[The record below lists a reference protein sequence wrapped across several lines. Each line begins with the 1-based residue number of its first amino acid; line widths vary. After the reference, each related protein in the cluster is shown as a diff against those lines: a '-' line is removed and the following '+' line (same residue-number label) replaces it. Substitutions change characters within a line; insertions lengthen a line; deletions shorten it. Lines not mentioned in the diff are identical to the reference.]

1 MRSSS
6 PSSAS
11 GRSTKRSKS
20 NPKTPVQR
28 SPFADFG
35 SYMAEKNRKLR
46 SQFQAEASTSSLLS
60 GETSFSGDGKGIF
73 HGVSIFVDGHT
84 VPSSQE
90 LKGHM
95 LRHGGRCENYFSRS
109 RVTHIICSNLPDS
122 KMRNLRAF
130 SRGLPVLKPSWVVDS
145 VAANKLL
152 SWPSYELAH
161 SSKICKQQ
169 KLPAFFGCKRISSL
183 KDVEVLSDSNEGTD
197 PESLEKFK
205 NSPLLQEDKAL
216 DRRMLQ
222 RKRIGLGLDTEEKI
236 TGLLDEGSKI
246 ETSDSSSLQLFIQSN
261 CHAADGFG
269 ELTNTKCLHTSD
281 VHHSTLT
288 DPNFVENYFKHSR
301 LHFIGTWRNRYRK
314 RFCNMLKGE
323 CSKSNVD
330 SSTSTY
336 KTSIIHI
343 DMDSFFVSVILRK
356 YPELLDK
363 PVAVCHSN
371 NSKGTAEISSANY
384 PARNYGVSAGMFVR
398 DAKACCPNLV
408 VFPYNFEA
416 YEEVADQFYSILHKH
431 CNKVQALS
439 CDEAFLDIS
448 EFSDLDPENF
458 SSVIRK
464 EIEETTQC
472 TASAGI
478 AGNLLMARLATK
490 FAKPNGQCYIPSE
503 KVESFLDDLPI
514 TALPGIGRAI
524 GDKLESKQL
533 RTCGQLRLIS
543 KKTLHKD
550 FGAKIGDMLW
560 NYCRGIDD
568 RKVEILKET
577 KSIGAEVNW
586 GVRFLN
592 TMDCEHFLNNLSK
605 EVSSRLQ
612 ECGVVARTINLK
624 VKRRRAGAKDP
635 LKFMG
640 CGDCENISRSM
651 TLPVATDDAT
661 LIQRT
666 AKKIFASYR
675 IDVTEVRGVGL
686 QMSKL
691 EVMGTNKQ
699 GHKHNILESWLM
711 VPAKVGEELV
721 RLENQMDTTV
731 EESLSSGEDQLAV
744 QPSGQ
749 LREYS
754 QLCIDR
760 EASSNSL
767 HVNLCN
773 SRPYQNASPALPPVC
788 LLDMSVIKD
797 LPVDI
802 ISEMNDAYNGK
813 LYDLMRKHDEDQK
826 SHADLL
832 LTTPW
837 EIHKG
842 KEVKSETTKS
852 SGSTSRELN
861 HPEKA
866 EGFEM
871 SLHQVK
877 LQDILQI
884 KSTTCADQMV
894 LTSGSSSKAFSIM
907 QNLSNGNL
915 DKSALAQGVPS
926 HFASVAVDTHRNK
939 PNPIGPA
946 LSDTFKIN
954 LWSGSP
960 PKWVENFEV
969 SNSLILN
976 LTAQLYAK
984 YGVDKLLSP
993 ILQLLISLYPLILG
1007 SSSEEPLEVRF
1018 DLCELL
1024 LQYIELKIDSDVEE
1038 LYLCYLLLE
1047 RLASVSTVFS
1057 EVHNI
1062 VLPSL
1067 QASVSENY
1075 GGTLQLTGSRD

>member
-6 PSSAS
+6 PTSAS

-20 NPKTPVQR
+20 NPKTPVQK

-35 SYMAEKNRKLR
+35 SYLAEKNRKLR
-46 SQFQAEASTSSLLS
+46 SQFQA
-60 GETSFSGDGKGIF
+60 ETSFSGDGKGIF

-122 KMRNLRAF
+122 KMKNTLF
-130 SRGLPVLKPSWVVDS
+130 SSTLEG
-145 VAANKLL
+145 
-152 SWPSYELAH
+152 PSYELAEH

-169 KLPAFFGCKRISSL
+169 KLPAFFGCKSISSL
-183 KDVEVLSDSNEGTD
+183 KDVEVLSD
-197 PESLEKFK
+197 
-205 NSPLLQEDKAL
+205 
-216 DRRMLQ
+216 
-222 RKRIGLGLDTEEKI
+222 
-236 TGLLDEGSKI
+236 
-246 ETSDSSSLQLFIQSN
+246 IQSN
-261 CHAADGFG
+261 SRAADGFG
-269 ELTNTKCLHTSD
+269 ELSNTKCLHTSD

-288 DPNFVENYFKHSR
+288 DPNFHSR

-323 CSKSNVD
+323 CIKSNVD

-514 TALPGIGRAI
+514 MALPGIGRAI

-550 FGAKIGDMLW
+550 FGAKVGDMLW

-568 RKVEILKET
+568 RKVEVLKET

-592 TMDCEHFLNNLSK
+592 TMD
-605 EVSSRLQ
+605 
-612 ECGVVARTINLK
+612 

-666 AKKIFASYR
+666 AKQIFASYH
-675 IDVTEVRGVGL
+675 IDVTEVRGAGL

-699 GHKHNILESWLM
+699 G
-711 VPAKVGEELV
+711 
-721 RLENQMDTTV
+721 
-731 EESLSSGEDQLAV
+731 
-744 QPSGQ
+744 
-749 LREYS
+749 
-754 QLCIDR
+754 
-760 EASSNSL
+760 
-767 HVNLCN
+767 
-773 SRPYQNASPALPPVC
+773 SPALPPVC

-826 SHADLL
+826 S
-832 LTTPW
+832 
-837 EIHKG
+837 
-842 KEVKSETTKS
+842 
-852 SGSTSRELN
+852 
-861 HPEKA
+861 
-866 EGFEM
+866 
-871 SLHQVK
+871 
-877 LQDILQI
+877 
-884 KSTTCADQMV
+884 
-894 LTSGSSSKAFSIM
+894 
-907 QNLSNGNL
+907 
-915 DKSALAQGVPS
+915 
-926 HFASVAVDTHRNK
+926 
-939 PNPIGPA
+939 
-946 LSDTFKIN
+946 KIN

-960 PKWVENFEV
+960 PKWVEKFEV

-993 ILQLLISLYPLILG
+993 ILQLLISLYPLILR

-1047 RLASVSTVFS
+1047 RYF
-1057 EVHNI
+1057 
-1062 VLPSL
+1062 
-1067 QASVSENY
+1067 
-1075 GGTLQLTGSRD
+1075 